1 MFDRHTGEYMHKLI
15 CNFLDVICS
24 EWRSKLIGM
33 GTDGASS
40 MTGAL
45 KGVTTRLEKDAQ
57 HEIYRV
63 WCGLHQ
69 LDLVMKYAYEERMD
83 GEFNDI
89 LHGLTN
95 HLRYQ
100 QNLITDMRSKCPK
113 AARTRWT
120 ALGYTCKWLLEH
132 RVTILQYI
140 AEDDP

>member
-1 MFDRHTGEYMHKLI
+1 
-15 CNFLDVICS
+15 
-24 EWRSKLIGM
+24 
-33 GTDGASS
+33 
-40 MTGAL
+40 
-45 KGVTTRLEKDAQ
+45 
-57 HEIYRV
+57 
-63 WCGLHQ
+63 
-69 LDLVMKYAYEERMD
+69 MKYAYEELMMD

-140 AEDDP
+140 AEDDPNRAPPSWWWVVVAGISAISE